1 MPEESRIERG
11 QGVLPSAAASN
22 ALGAAIGTAP
32 EAGRNLALGFVE
44 TFAGNGKSR
53 STGDGKRAIK
63 AGIPLPH
70 HLALDKREVFLY
82 VAESGSDRVRRIDL
96 REATLHNFAGIGETC
111 YSGDF
116 GPCGEAGLYLP
127 LGVAFDSRNDLY
139 ICDSGSNRIR
149 RVDHETGIIT
159 TVVGTGNW
167 GFNGDGPALE
177 VNLTYPAAIAFDADD
192 VLYIADTQAHRI
204 RRLDPRTGLVT
215 TIAGTWSA
223 EDEER
228 EQPLVARNL
237 VVLSGDSIGIDF
249 SDDHGWL
256 RPECS
261 DGLDLSFYLDDG
273 RQALEARL
281 YDIVGIAVDRAG
293 DVYVVDKGSHRVRKV
308 DRKTGIISTAA
319 GVCRYGFDGD
329 GKLAVKS
336 MLHAP
341 EAVVFDP
348 WDNMYISD
356 TMNHRVRK
364 VDAVTGV
371 ISTVAGNGESGYEDK
386 NMGGCGMA
394 RFVSKESAGL
404 LKHGDGSL
412 AVEAVV
418 NSPVGLALDS
428 QGHLFICE
436 RGENKIRRVKLW

>member
-1 MPEESRIERG
+1 MGTGIE
-11 QGVLPSAAASN
+11 
-22 ALGAAIGTAP
+22 
-32 EAGRNLALGFVE
+32 LALGYIE
-44 TFAGNGKSR
+44 TFAGNGKAR
-53 STGDGKRAIK
+53 STGDGKLAVK

-70 HLALDKREVFLY
+70 HVALDREERYLY
-82 VAESGSDRVRRIDL
+82 FAESGSDRVRRVDL
-96 REATLHNFAGIGETC
+96 KAGTLHNFAGIGETC
-111 YSGDF
+111 YSGDG

-127 LGVAFDSRNDLY
+127 LDVAFDSQNNLY

-149 RVDHETGIIT
+149 RVDRETGIIT
-159 TVVGTGNW
+159 TVVGTGQH
-167 GFNGDGPALE
+167 GYNGDGPALE
-177 VNLTYPAAIAFDADD
+177 INLTWPAAIAFDPND

-204 RRLDPRTGLVT
+204 RRYDPKTGLVT
-215 TIAGTWSA
+215 TIAGLWSA
-223 EDEER
+223 EDDAR

-273 RQALEARL
+273 RPATEARL
-281 YDIVGIAVDRAG
+281 YDLVGIALDSHG
-293 DVYVVDKGSHRVRKV
+293 HVYVVDKGSNRVRKV
-308 DRKTGIISTAA
+308 DRDTGIISTVA

-329 GKLAVKS
+329 DKPAVKS

-341 EAVVFDP
+341 EAVIFDAS
-348 WDNMYISD
+348 DNLYVSD

-364 VDAVTGV
+364 VDAKTGL
-371 ISTVAGNGESGYEDK
+371 ISTVAGNGDSGYEDK

-394 RFVSKESAGL
+394 RFVAKEDAGL
-404 LKHGDGSL
+404 IKHGDGLL

-428 QGHLFICE
+428 QGSLYICE
-436 RGENKIRRVKLW
+436 RGENKIRRVRLW

>member
-1 MPEESRIERG
+1 MG
-11 QGVLPSAAASN
+11 TGV
-22 ALGAAIGTAP
+22 
-32 EAGRNLALGFVE
+32 ELAVGYIE
-44 TFAGNGKSR
+44 TFAGNGKAR
-53 STGDGKRAIK
+53 STGDGKLAVK
-63 AGIPLPH
+63 AGVPLPH
-70 HLALDKREVFLY
+70 HVALDKEERYLY
-82 VAESGSDRVRRIDL
+82 FAESGSDRIRRVDL
-96 REATLHNFAGIGETC
+96 TAGTLHNFAGIGETC
-111 YSGDF
+111 YSGDA

-127 LGVAFDSRNDLY
+127 LDVAFDSQNNLY

-159 TVVGTGNW
+159 TVVGTGQH

-177 VNLTYPAAIAFDADD
+177 INLTWPAAIAFDPDD

-204 RRLDPRTGLVT
+204 RRYDPRTGLVS
-215 TIAGTWSA
+215 TIAGSWSA
-223 EDEER
+223 EDDSR

-273 RQALEARL
+273 RSALEARL
-281 YDIVGIAVDRAG
+281 YDLVGIALDSHG
-293 DVYVVDKGSHRVRKV
+293 HVYVVDKGSNRVRKI
-308 DRKTGIISTAA
+308 DRHTGIISTVA

-329 GKLAVKS
+329 DKPAVKS

-341 EAVVFDP
+341 EAVIFDAS
-348 WDNMYISD
+348 DNLYVSD

-364 VDAVTGV
+364 VDAKTGM
-371 ISTVAGNGESGYEDK
+371 ISTVAGNGDSGYEDK

-394 RFVSKESAGL
+394 RFVAKEDAGL
-404 LKHGDGSL
+404 IKHGDGML

-418 NSPVGLALDS
+418 NSPVGLTLDS
-428 QGHLFICE
+428 HGCLYVCE
-436 RGENKIRRVKLW
+436 RGENKIRRVRL